1 MRGRTD
7 PSDQEYTR
15 FYGSQ
20 TSRMCR
26 QSSMSTLNANSILML
41 FTEICY
47 FHSKKNFLAVKVVQY
62 MFYPVKFIRM
72 FPLLYEVVSIYEVT
86 TISSE
91 GATS

>member
-15 FYGSQ
+15 LYSSQ

-41 FTEICY
+41 STKISF
-47 FHSKKNFLAVKVVQY
+47 FHNKKNFLAVKVVQY

-72 FPLLYEVVSIYEVT
+72 FPLLYGVVPIYEVT

-91 GATS
+91 GTTS